1 MKTAVELYIEKA
13 KQWKD
18 EMTLLRSILL
28 ETALTET
35 IKWGKPCYTYNDKNL
50 VIIQDFK
57 HHCDLG
63 FFTGALLKD
72 PEKLLEKAGENT
84 QSARQLRFENLAD
97 IKRKKTIIKSFVKEA
112 IENEKQG
119 IKPVVEEK
127 VELEKIVELENIF
140 KKNKAF
146 TKAFRALT
154 PGRQRAYHMFFAGAK
169 QSETRISRIEKYI
182 PRIIDGYGINDCT
195 CGMSKRMPNC
205 DGSHKFLKNK

>member
-1 MKTAVELYIEKA
+1 MKTAVELYIEKV

-35 IKWGKPCYTYNDKNL
+35 IKWGKPCYTYNDKNI

-72 PEKLLEKAGENT
+72 TEKLLEKAGEHT

>member
-35 IKWGKPCYTYNDKNL
+35 FKWGKPCYTYNDKNL

-72 PEKLLEKAGENT
+72 PEKLLEKAGEHT
-84 QSARQLRFENLAD
+84 QSARQFRFVNLAD
-97 IKRKKTIIKSFVKEA
+97 IKKKKSIIKSYVKEA

-119 IKPVVEEK
+119 IKLVAEEK
-127 VELEKIVELENIF
+127 ADIEAIVDLENIF

-146 TKAFRALT
+146 TKAFKSLT

-182 PRIIDGYGINDCT
+182 PRILDGYGINDCT

-205 DGSHKFLKNK
+205 DGSHKFLNNK

>member
-72 PEKLLEKAGENT
+72 TEKLLEKAGEHT

-205 DGSHKFLKNK
+205 DGSHKFLKNN

>member
-84 QSARQLRFENLAD
+84 QSARQLRFETLAD
-97 IKRKKTIIKSFVKEA
+97 IKKKKTIIKSFVKEA

-119 IKPVVEEK
+119 IKPVAEEK
-127 VELEKIVELENIF
+127 LEIEELVELENIF

-146 TKAFRALT
+146 SKAFKALT

-182 PRIIDGYGINDCT
+182 PRILDGYGINDCT

-205 DGSHKFLKNK
+205 DGSHKFLKNN

>member
-35 IKWGKPCYTYNDKNL
+35 IKWGKPCYTYNDKNI

-72 PEKLLEKAGENT
+72 TEKLLEKAGEHT
-84 QSARQLRFENLAD
+84 QSARQLRFENVAD

-205 DGSHKFLKNK
+205 DGSHKFLKNN

>member
-18 EMTLLRSILL
+18 EMNLLRSILL

-35 IKWGKPCYTYNDKNL
+35 VKWGKPCYTYNDKNL
-50 VIIQDFK
+50 LIIQDFK

-84 QSARQLRFENLAD
+84 QSARQLRFANLAD
-97 IKRKKTIIKSFVKEA
+97 IKKKKNIIKSFVKEA

-127 VELEKIVELENIF
+127 PELEEIVELESIF

-146 TKAFRALT
+146 TKAFKALT

-182 PRIIDGYGINDCT
+182 PRILDGYGINDCT
-195 CGMSKRMPNC
+195 CGLSKRMPNC
-205 DGSHKFLKNK
+205 DGSHKFLKK

>member
-1 MKTAVELYIEKA
+1 MKTAVKLYIEKA

>member
-1 MKTAVELYIEKA
+1 MKTAVKLYIEKA

-169 QSETRISRIEKYI
+169 QSETRVSRIEKYI
-182 PRIIDGYGINDCT
+182 PRILDGYGINDCT

-205 DGSHKFLKNK
+205 DGSHKFLKK